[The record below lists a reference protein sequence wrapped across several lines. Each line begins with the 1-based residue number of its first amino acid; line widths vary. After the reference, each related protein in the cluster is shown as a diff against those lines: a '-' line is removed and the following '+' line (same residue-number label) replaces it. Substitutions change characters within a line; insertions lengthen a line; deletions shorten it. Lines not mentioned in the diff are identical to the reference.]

1 MRIDRLDLIAYGQF
15 TDKTLDLSEGSSGL
29 HLIYGDNEAGKSTS
43 LRALIALLFGIPPR
57 TQDNYLH
64 LNQQL
69 RIGGK
74 LRLNDGS
81 VIEFIRRKG
90 IKGTVLDYY
99 SGSILDDA
107 LLDQFLAPG
116 IDKILFEKL
125 YGINHARLVA
135 GGLELLNQAG
145 DIGQALFSAAAGT
158 ENLREILYQLQ
169 DESDSLFKPQASS
182 KIINQAISHFRTVN
196 KRMKESMVPV
206 SRWERLNQ
214 DYSEKKLE
222 LDHIDT
228 IITEK
233 NKEKSRLARIGRV
246 CGALAER
253 RSLMKKLETYET
265 IQLLSTDV
273 DDTRRAILNRLV
285 AANSLKEKT
294 EAHHARL
301 VKELDS
307 ISVDDEIVKNEAI
320 ILQLYK
326 ELGAVEKTVKDRPQ
340 QDGKR
345 RLLRTEAHLLLKS
358 IRHDVPLE
366 EAERLRPLLN
376 NRRWIS
382 TLAKEYI
389 ILSQRQDELKK
400 SMEESEEEIK
410 TLIRQ
415 RKEDIGPGSN
425 LEELQHAVARVRKQG
440 NVEVRLQETADK
452 ASESINL
459 CRRGLTQ
466 LGRFSKSI
474 EELQNV
480 AMPVLETLDLF
491 EKQLDENEAQ
501 LIECRRQIELLT
513 NEYAEAKK
521 QLQLL
526 MKTESIPSATEL
538 QELRFLRDEL
548 WQRIK
553 ITYIDE
559 IPNDSD
565 RVLTSEDQDL
575 PDTFETKLRE
585 ADLISD
591 QLRLTADKVVK
602 RADLE
607 TTLNHLDS
615 SLDSLEKKRR
625 IIAEERSTCQ
635 QQWQA
640 IWESRDIEPGSPRE
654 MKQWLLQK
662 DHLIQ
667 TYQSSAHLVKQEQT
681 LRAIVDELKDKLIEQ
696 LGNYQDCEGA
706 ARLSL
711 EELAS
716 RSEHIIKKVGLVV
729 EHNLQIEHAVA
740 RAQNRLQRIHKEL
753 DLINRENRDWKEKWL
768 GAVEGLHVEKS
779 VHPEQVVDVMDQL
792 VSFFDYYDKSEALG
806 KRIYGMDQ
814 VRDRFVKSVID
825 FAESI
830 AFEHE
835 GAPAESVVVRFNEEL
850 SRAKELRARKEKI
863 RALLKELNA
872 EIEDTNITIRL
883 AEDQMA
889 QLMSE
894 AGVNSKD
901 ALADL
906 CDRSAQKRELLEK
919 LERLEQELSRH
930 GDGLSI
936 SELEH
941 EAASEDFDSIDAHLS
956 QVTQELSELGTQRDR
971 IRDQLQTTQTT
982 IQTIDSSQDAANDR
996 EELEQLRA
1004 TIISS
1009 SEQYLRTKLA
1019 ALILEQMIEEYRKKN
1034 QAPVLIK
1041 TSDIFSRLTMG
1052 LYRSLRDELDEKG
1065 KPFLLAIR
1073 DNNMEVPV
1081 QAMSDGTRD
1090 QLFLALRLATLEQHL
1105 EIGEPMP
1112 FIVDD
1117 ILIGFDDQRTLVG
1130 LQLLAELSART
1141 QVLLFTHHRRILEL
1155 STEVTA
1161 SEGIYLQEL

>member
-43 LRALIALLFGIPPR
+43 LRALIALLFGIPTR

-64 LNQQL
+64 QNKQL

-74 LRLNDGS
+74 LRLNNGS
-81 VIEFIRRKG
+81 IIEFIRRKG
-90 IKGTVLDYY
+90 RKGTVLDYS
-99 SGSILDDA
+99 SGSILDDTI
-107 LLDQFLAPG
+107 LDQFILPG
-116 IDKILFEKL
+116 LDKILFEKL

-145 DIGQALFSAAAGT
+145 DVGQALFSAAAGT
-158 ENLREILYQLQ
+158 ENLREILSELQ

-182 KIINQAISHFRTVN
+182 KIINQAVADFRNVN

-206 SRWERLNQ
+206 SRWESLNQ

-246 CGALAER
+246 CGPLAER
-253 RSLMKKLETYET
+253 RSLLGKLETYKM
-265 IQLLSTDV
+265 IQPLSKEV
-273 DDTRRAILNRLV
+273 DDDRRVILNTLE
-285 AANSLKEKT
+285 AADSLKEKT

-301 VKELDS
+301 VKELHA
-307 ISVDDEIVKNEAI
+307 ISVDDEIVKNEAT
-320 ILQLYK
+320 ILGLYK
-326 ELGAVEKTVKDRPQ
+326 ELGAVEKTLKDRPQ

-345 RLLRTEAHLLLKS
+345 SSLRTEAHLLLKS
-358 IRHDVPLE
+358 IRHDVSLE
-366 EAERLRPLLN
+366 EAETLRPLLN
-376 NRRWIS
+376 KRRWIS

-389 ILSQRQDELKK
+389 LLNQRQDELEK
-400 SMEESEEEIK
+400 SVDDSEEEIGS
-410 TLIRQ
+410 LIKQ
-415 RKEDIGPGSN
+415 RKEDKGSGSN
-425 LEELQHAVARVRKQG
+425 LEELRHAVARVRKQG

-452 ASESINL
+452 TAESKNL
-459 CRRGLTQ
+459 CKQGLTQ
-466 LGRFSKSI
+466 LGRFSGSI
-474 EELQNV
+474 EELQNR

-491 EKQLDENEAQ
+491 EKQLDESEAK
-501 LIECRRQIELLT
+501 LIDDQRQIELLT

-526 MKTESIPSATEL
+526 MKSTPIPSTTDL
-538 QELRFLRDEL
+538 QELRFSRDEL

-553 ITYIDE
+553 STYIDE
-559 IPNDSD
+559 IDNDSD
-565 RVLTSEDQDL
+565 RAMTSEDQDL
-575 PDTFETKLRE
+575 TDTFEAKMKE
-585 ADLISD
+585 VDLISD
-591 QLRLTADKVVK
+591 QLRLAADTVVK

-607 TTLNHLDS
+607 TTLNHLHS

-625 IIAEERSTCQ
+625 RAEEELSRCHREWS
-635 QQWQA
+635 A
-640 IWESRDIEPGSPRE
+640 IWESRDIEPGTPRE

-662 DHLIQ
+662 DHLIR
-667 TYQSSAHLVKQEQT
+667 TFQSSAHLVKQEHT
-681 LRAIVDELKDKLIEQ
+681 LRATVEELKGILIAQ
-696 LGNYQDCEGA
+696 LGNYQDREGL

-716 RSEHIIKKVGLVV
+716 RSEHVIRTVELVV
-729 EHNLQIEHAVA
+729 EHNLQIEHTMA
-740 RAQNRLQRIHKEL
+740 RTQTRLQRIRKEL
-753 DLINRENRDWKEKWL
+753 DLIEREKREWTEKWL

-779 VHPEQVVDVMDQL
+779 AHPEQVVEVMDRL
-792 VSFFDYYDKSEALG
+792 LSFFDYYDKSEALR

-825 FAESI
+825 FAEAI
-830 AFEHE
+830 DFEPE
-835 GAPAESVVVRFNEEL
+835 GVPAESVVVRLNEEL
-850 SRAKELRARKEKI
+850 SRAKELRARKEKTQV
-863 RALLKELNA
+863 LLKELNA

-883 AEDQMA
+883 AEEQMA
-889 QLMSE
+889 RLMSE
-894 AGVNSKD
+894 AGVESKD
-901 ALADL
+901 GLADL
-906 CDRSAQKRELLEK
+906 CDRSAHKRELLEK
-919 LERLEQELSRH
+919 LDRLEQELSRN

-936 SELEH
+936 MKLED
-941 EAASEDFDSIDAHLS
+941 EAASEDFDAIDARLS
-956 QVTQELSELGTQRDR
+956 QVSQELSELNIQRDR
-971 IRDQLQTTQTT
+971 IRDQLQTIQTT
-982 IQTIDSSQDAANDR
+982 IQTIDSSQEAANAR
-996 EELEQLRA
+996 EELENLRA

-1009 SEQYLRTKLA
+1009 SEQYLRTKIA
-1019 ALILEQMIEEYRKKN
+1019 ALILEQMIEEYRKEN
-1034 QAPVLIK
+1034 QAPVL
-1041 TSDIFSRLTMG
+1041 TRASNLFSRLTMG
-1052 LYRSLRDELDEKG
+1052 SYRSLRDELDEKG
-1065 KPFLLAIR
+1065 RPFLLAIR
-1073 DNNMEVPV
+1073 DNNVEVPV
-1081 QAMSDGTRD
+1081 QGMSDGTRD

-1105 EIGEPMP
+1105 EISEPMP

-1117 ILIGFDDQRTLVG
+1117 ILIGFDDQRTLVC

-1155 STEVTA
+1155 SAEITA